1 MVQGTKACLGWE
13 REPQGGTYACTA
25 VTDAWLALL
34 QTAFAAARSVP
45 KQAGT
50 PAASR
55 RATAEAD
62 ARVGMAVVSYSAALQ
77 ELLAQLLQ
85 HWKALSPAVQPRA
98 LWVVAHHLEVA
109 SSMNTACMNLLRTLA
124 DALAANEDLINSR
137 RRTPPLPH
145 PTLCCSAGTMDL
157 HSKSSHKISYCEHNV
172 QI

>member
-1 MVQGTKACLGWE
+1 MGIDYPGQAQLCSTQQSSKDARIQGSDQGFGGMVQGTKACLGWE

-45 KQAGT
+45 KQAST

-62 ARVGMAVVSYSAALQ
+62 ARVGTAVVSYSAALQ

-85 HWKALSPAVQPRA
+85 HWKAWPA
-98 LWVVAHHLEVA
+98 
-109 SSMNTACMNLLRTLA
+109 RT
-124 DALAANEDLINSR
+124 
-137 RRTPPLPH
+137 
-145 PTLCCSAGTMDL
+145 
-157 HSKSSHKISYCEHNV
+157 SHFFV
-172 QI
+172 